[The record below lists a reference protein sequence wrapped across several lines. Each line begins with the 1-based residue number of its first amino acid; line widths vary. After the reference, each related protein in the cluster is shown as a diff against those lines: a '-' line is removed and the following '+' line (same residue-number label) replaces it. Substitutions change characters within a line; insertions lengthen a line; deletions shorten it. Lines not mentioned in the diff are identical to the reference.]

1 MPADFNVLLG
11 ADPALNAPRNSTR
24 DLFHVGKTGGVAV
37 FKNLNKV
44 AFVFVGPRIIRKQ
57 ESAFIVKN
65 ITDLSVYGRA
75 LDVNVKDR
83 QKNAHHY
90 GIRVI
95 FCFYG
100 KNGAVCR
107 AGDFVI
113 SKYSFAFRRGRR
125 MRRNSQS
132 ARIKGQARGNQ
143 KTKRPQPQPRRLQRI

>member
-44 AFVFVGPRIIRKQ
+44 AFVFVCFRVVCKQ
-57 ESAFIVKN
+57 ESTFVVKN
-65 ITDLSVYGRA
+65 IADFSVYGRA
-75 LDVNVKDR
+75 LDVDVKDR
-83 QKNAHHY
+83 QENAHHN
-90 GIRVI
+90 GVGVI

-113 SKYSFAFRRGRR
+113 SKYGFAFRV
-125 MRRNSQS
+125 
-132 ARIKGQARGNQ
+132 AEEECAETANQ
-143 KTKRPQPQPRRLQRI
+143 QE